1 MLEVPRMSPPALI
14 VAHPGHE
21 MMVLGWVE
29 NTRPRVSILTDGSG
43 RSGTS
48 RIASSE
54 KVLRAANAD
63 AGSVFGAISDP
74 RFYSA
79 VLDGDVALFVDVAT
93 RLADDL
99 AATRPPYVAGD
110 AREGFNPT
118 HDICRMIINAA
129 VARANRLS
137 GASIANYA
145 FFLFAPHEKCPP
157 EHRGNA
163 LWNTLDEE
171 QLERKLATARAYP
184 ELAAEAEAA
193 FIGSSRRIL
202 AQHSELAAIVD
213 QSLDGMNERA
223 LATECL
229 IPVDTTADE
238 NGERPFYEIYGEK
251 LVAAGTYQR
260 AIRYREHV
268 LPIQRALA
276 DL

>member
-1 MLEVPRMSPPALI
+1 MSRPALI

-29 NTRPRVSILTDGSG
+29 SARPRVSILTDGSG
-43 RSGTS
+43 RTGTS

-63 AGSVFGAISDP
+63 AGSVFGVISDP

-79 VLDGDVALFVDVAT
+79 VLDGDVELFVDIAA

-99 AATRPPYVAGD
+99 EATRPPYVAGD

-129 VARANRLS
+129 VARANRG
-137 GASIANYA
+137 GAPIANYA

-157 EHRGNA
+157 ERRETA
-163 LWNTLDEE
+163 MWQTLGEE

-193 FIGSSRRIL
+193 FLGSSRRIL

-213 QSLDGMNERA
+213 RSLDGMNERA

-229 IPVDTTADE
+229 IPVDPATEVND
-238 NGERPFYEIYGEK
+238 ERPFYEIYGEK

-268 LPIQRALA
+268 LPIERALA
-276 DL
+276 EL